1 MLSKIKTAD
10 KMIPNIS
17 GFIKTTD
24 YNTYIEISILA
35 GLNDKS
41 ALNTKTKEIENK
53 ILDTNYLATKDA
65 LNVTPT
71 GFEQKIPDITSVAT

>member
-1 MLSKIKTAD
+1 MSKIKTAG
-10 KMIPNIS
+10 KIIPNIS

-35 GLNDKS
+35 GLNATS
-41 ALNTKTKEIENK
+41 ALNTKTKEIKYK

-65 LNVTPT
+65 LNITPT
-71 GFEQKIPDITSVAT
+71 GFEQKVPDITSVAT